1 MANIRGIFAICVVA
15 AGVATAPAQAADE
28 AVRDP
33 LVASGLKLTA
43 SGRHFKLML
52 DFDRKPD
59 FTVHYV
65 DQPPRLIVD
74 LPRTVFSLPEK
85 VVKGEGLVNSVR
97 YGTMAEGQ
105 ARMVMALDA
114 TAKLSRSEAIEA
126 GAGAQLILEGDLVPK
141 EQFAALVAAQDW
153 SSAAVAPAPADATSE
168 TALPAPADP
177 AAPFL
182 VAVDAGH
189 GGIDTGATSA
199 DGKTLEKDI
208 TLAFARKLA
217 DSLNATPGVKAFL
230 TRDGDRFLSLTERVE
245 VARQRKANLFIS
257 LHADKLKQNDIRGAT
272 VYTISD
278 RASDSLSASVAEREN
293 FSDELA
299 GIETVEEPSEVAD
312 ILLDLT
318 RRETQ
323 AFSVTLAQSV
333 IQSFNGEV
341 ELINNPHRSAGFR
354 VLRAPE
360 IPSIL
365 VEMGFL
371 SNRRDEQLL
380 KDEAWRGKI
389 ARLLTEAVVK
399 YREPAAAAGAGA
411 AAPNGG

>member
-1 MANIRGIFAICVVA
+1 MANIRGFIAICAIA
-15 AGVATAPAQAADE
+15 AGVLHAPAQGQDVPDAD
-28 AVRDP
+28 P
-33 LVASGLKLTA
+33 MIASGLKLTA
-43 SGRHFKLML
+43 NERHFKLEL
-52 DFDRKPD
+52 SVDRAPQ
-59 FTVHYV
+59 FTFHYV

-74 LPRTVFSLPEK
+74 LPRTVFTLPEK
-85 VVKGEGLVNSVR
+85 VVRGEGLVKSVR

-105 ARMVMALDA
+105 ARMVMGLDRPV
-114 TAKLSRSEAIEA
+114 KLSRSEAIATAA
-126 GAGAQLILEGDLVPK
+126 GTQLILEGDFVPREEYEK
-141 EQFAALVAAQDW
+141 LVANQDW
-153 SSAAVAPAPADATSE
+153 SSAPARAEAASADPLTPSTPE
-168 TALPAPADP
+168 P

-182 VAVDAGH
+182 VAIDAGH
-189 GGIDTGATSA
+189 GGIDTGASSA

-208 TLAFARKLA
+208 TLAFAKKLA
-217 DSLNATPGVKAFL
+217 ERLNATPGIQAFL
-230 TRDGDRFLSLTERVE
+230 TRDSDRFLSLTERVE
-245 VARQRKANLFIS
+245 ISRQRKANLFIS
-257 LHADKLKQNDIRGAT
+257 LHADKLKQSDIRGAT

-299 GIETVEEPSEVAD
+299 GIEIVEEPSEVAD

-333 IQSFNGEV
+333 IQSFNGQV

-365 VEMGFL
+365 LEMGFL
-371 SNRRDEQLL
+371 SNRKDEELL
-380 KDEAWRGKI
+380 KDEAWRDKI
-389 ARLLTEAVVK
+389 AGLLTDAIVK
-399 YREPAAAAGAGA
+399 YRQPPASAGTGGA
-411 AAPNGG
+411 AANGG